1 MMSILVGVFWQTSK
15 ILSLFILLLVILLV
29 YNKRKYIYI
38 PCIAI
43 VIITSS
49 EYYYHASIKQKEEV
63 QYYINHKE
71 FKNRV
76 NFISSQK
83 YQDDTIKGKL
93 KSDNNSFDFIYKANN
108 KVVSN
113 KIDGLSC
120 YVIGQY
126 YNPYPQHVALRI
138 THIDF
143 KSCTTTHQFN
153 ILTQYREYINNKIK
167 YSGIK
172 YPERIMSL
180 INGDTTLI
188 DDNYKDNVKNL
199 GIYHLLAVSGSHIAI
214 IIFLIY
220 QPLVR
225 LNVPMILI
233 KMITIVILIA
243 FAFYTNFAPS
253 ACRAIIMAIIV
264 MLLPKNYKVAP
275 INILST
281 AFVIMFLINPLA
293 TNDIGFQFSF
303 VISFFIIFLYPY
315 ISSLPKFKSLIALTF
330 IAQLSSLIISIPHF
344 NQLQWIGFFSNI
356 LFVPFYTFIL
366 FPCTLLF
373 YIICHFIPHI
383 SLLNVFINKIF
394 DIHDHLLKLLLKI
407 NNFNWYIPNMS
418 NIFYIVIIILI
429 VLILIFLAH
438 HLFKYVIIFS
448 FILLL
453 LLNINSFQSHHR
465 LTALNVG
472 QGDSILFE
480 GGSNQTML
488 IDTGGQYAS
497 KQHKK
502 HLSIA
507 KYHTLPVLKQRGIN
521 KLNYLVL
528 THPHQDHIGELPF
541 ISSHIKI
548 EKIIINSRGYP
559 KETLKNIMS
568 LCDKYNIQLLD
579 VENVTNINFKDAT
592 IHFLNGYIYRSDD
605 KNEYSIVTLIKYH
618 NINILLMGDATK
630 NNEKLLL
637 KKYNLPK
644 IDILKVGHHGSKTS
658 SSESFIR
665 KIQPTI
671 SLISSGKHNRYH
683 LPNKEVIML
692 LKSIKSKIY
701 NTQQSGQIT
710 IDLDK
715 NFEIQQ
721 QAS

>member
-1 MMSILVGVFWQTSK
+1 MISILVGVFWQTSK
-15 ILSLFILLLVILLV
+15 ILSLFILFLVIMLV
-29 YNKRKYIYI
+29 FIKKKYIYI

-49 EYYYHASIKQKEEV
+49 VYYYHVKTIQV
-63 QYYINHKE
+63 DDVNYYMDHKE

-83 YQDDTIKGKL
+83 IEHNAIKGKL
-93 KSDNNSFDFIYKANN
+93 KSNNTSFDFIYKADN
-108 KVVSN
+108 KVISN
-113 KIDGLSC
+113 DIVGLTCNVTGQFYSPYHEHVTLKIKS
-120 YVIGQY
+120 
-126 YNPYPQHVALRI
+126 
-138 THIDF
+138 IDF
-143 KSCTTTHQFN
+143 KNCTTTNQSN

-167 YSGIK
+167 YSGVK

-225 LNVPMILI
+225 LNVPMMFI
-233 KMITIVILIA
+233 KIVTIVTLLA

-275 INILST
+275 INILSS
-281 AFVIMFLINPLA
+281 AFVIMFLINPLI

-315 ISSLPKFKSLIALTF
+315 ISSLSKLKSLIALTF
-330 IAQLSSLIISIPHF
+330 IAQLSSLIVSIPHF

-373 YIICHFIPHI
+373 YIICHFIPHL
-383 SLLNVFINKIF
+383 SLLNIFINKIF
-394 DIHDHLLKLLLKI
+394 EFHDYLLKLLLNI
-407 NNFNWYIPNMS
+407 NNFNWYIPKMS
-418 NIFYIVIIILI
+418 NITYIVIIISI

-438 HLFKYVIIFS
+438 HLFKYVITLLL
-448 FILLL
+448 ILLL
-453 LLNINSFQSHHR
+453 LLNINSFQNHHR
-465 LTALNVG
+465 LTMLNVG

-480 GGSNQTML
+480 GGSNQTVL

-497 KQHKK
+497 NQRKK
-502 HLSIA
+502 HLSLA
-507 KYHTLPVLKQRGIN
+507 KYHTLPVLKERGIN

-548 EKIIINSRGYP
+548 EKIIINSKGYP
-559 KETLKNIMS
+559 KATLKNIMS

-579 VENVTNINFKDAT
+579 VKNVMNINFKDTT
-592 IHFLNGYIYRSDD
+592 INFLIGYIYTSDD
-605 KNEYSIVTLIKYH
+605 KNEYSIVTLIKYR

-630 NNEKLLL
+630 NNENLLL

-658 SSESFIR
+658 SSEGFIR

-683 LPNKEVIML
+683 LPNNEVIML

-721 QAS
+721 EAS